1 MSQPIKRSLKTEWFP
16 ILLLLIA
23 IGFSVWSYKL
33 LPEMVATH
41 WNIQG
46 QVDAWGSKKF
56 NNLFFPG
63 LLIAMYFLFNI
74 IPNFDP
80 KKERYAEFANVYLM
94 MRNAILCVLTIVF
107 GSTILFNLGYP
118 LNISAIVGGVIGILF
133 LLIGNYFGKLKLN
146 YFVGFRTPWTLS
158 SENVWN
164 KTHRVGGKA
173 FIILGL
179 IIAISPWLKPITALI
194 AMSIGF
200 ALIIGVGVYSYV
212 LFKKEKTS
220 K

>member
-1 MSQPIKRSLKTEWFP
+1 MSQPIKQTFKTECFP
-16 ILLLLIA
+16 VLLLLITV
-23 IGFSVWSYKL
+23 GFSLWSYNL
-33 LPEMVATH
+33 LPDMVATH

-56 NNLFFPG
+56 SNLFFPG
-63 LLIAMYFLFNI
+63 LLIAIYLLFNF
-74 IPNFDP
+74 IPNLDP

-94 MRNAILCVLTIVF
+94 MRNAILSVFVIVF
-107 GSTILFNLGYP
+107 ISTTLFNLGYQ
-118 LNISAIVGGVIGILF
+118 LNISAIVGGAIGILF

-146 YFVGFRTPWTLS
+146 FFVGFRTPWTLS

-179 IIAISPWLKPITALI
+179 IIAISPWLEPLAAII

-200 ALIIGVGVYSYV
+200 VLMIGVGVYSYI
-212 LFKKEKTS
+212 LFRREKNI

>member
-179 IIAISPWLKPITALI
+179 IIAISPWLKPVTALI

-200 ALIIGVGVYSYV
+200 ALMIGVGVYSYV

>member
-23 IGFSVWSYKL
+23 IGFSAWSYNL
-33 LPEMVATH
+33 LPETVATH

-46 QVDAWGSKKF
+46 EVDAWGSKKF

-63 LLIAMYFLFNI
+63 LLIAIYLLFNF

-94 MRNAILCVLTIVF
+94 MRNAILAVFVVVF
-107 GSTILFNLGYP
+107 GSTTLFNLGYP
-118 LNISAIVGGVIGILF
+118 LNISAIVGGAIGVLF

-179 IIAISPWLKPITALI
+179 IMAVSPWLEPLAALI

-200 ALIIGVGVYSYV
+200 ALMIGVGVYSYV
-212 LFKKEKTS
+212 LFKKEKNN

>member
-1 MSQPIKRSLKTEWFP
+1 MSQPIKRTLKTEWFP

-23 IGFSVWSYKL
+23 VGFSAWSYNL
-33 LPEMVATH
+33 LPDMVATH

-56 NNLFFPG
+56 NNLLFPG
-63 LLIAMYFLFNI
+63 LLIAIYLLFNF

-94 MRNAILCVLTIVF
+94 MRNAILSVFVVVF
-107 GSTILFNLGYP
+107 GSTTLFNLGYP
-118 LNISAIVGGVIGILF
+118 LNISAIVGGAIGILF

-179 IIAISPWLKPITALI
+179 IMAISPWLKP
-194 AMSIGF
+194 
-200 ALIIGVGVYSYV
+200 
-212 LFKKEKTS
+212 
-220 K
+220 

>member
-1 MSQPIKRSLKTEWFP
+1 
-16 ILLLLIA
+16 
-23 IGFSVWSYKL
+23 
-33 LPEMVATH
+33 MVATH

-46 QVDAWGSKKF
+46 QVDAWGSKKI
-56 NNLFFPG
+56 NNLLFPG
-63 LLIAMYFLFNI
+63 LLIAIYFLFNF

-94 MRNAILCVLTIVF
+94 MRNAILAVFVIVF
-107 GSTILFNLGYP
+107 GSTTLFNLGYP
-118 LNISAIVGGVIGILF
+118 LNISAIVGGSIGILF
-133 LLIGNYFGKLKLN
+133 LFIGNYFGKLKLN

-179 IIAISPWLKPITALI
+179 AIAISPWLKPIAALI
-194 AMSIGF
+194 VMSIGF
-200 ALIIGVGVYSYV
+200 ALMIGVGVYSYI
-212 LFKKEKTS
+212 LFKKEKAT